1 MSWGEFKTEKT
12 CPCRKG
18 TYTITRQ
25 ENDWGK
31 SHVSFQMNCT
41 ICQNTYV
48 QSTFRYH
55 DPGAPGGT
63 SSSYLWVLKGDKQ
76 AVDDLEKQITRKKKA
91 VLSMAQARYL
101 KQWLARFVD
110 KPKKLVWAELKAIDR
125 SRVPSLATFYART
138 KNGTLKTYLRTWFD
152 SEKVIPILVFL
163 GIHDSE
169 IEEAY
174 AELSEQNQKIESL
187 KQQMLSRGA
196 HI

>member
-1 MSWGEFKTEKT
+1 MSWEEFKYEKT

-18 TYTITRQ
+18 TYTITRR

-41 ICQNTYV
+41 ICQNAYV
-48 QSTFRYH
+48 QFTFHYH

-63 SSSYLWVLKGDKQ
+63 SSSYLWVLKRDKQ
-76 AVDDLEKQITRKKKA
+76 AVDDAEKQITRKKKA
-91 VLSMAQARYL
+91 VSSMAQTRYL
-101 KQWLARFVD
+101 RQWLARFMA
-110 KPKKLVWAELKAIDR
+110 KPKKVVWAELKAIDR
-125 SRVPSLATFYART
+125 SLVPSLATFYART
-138 KNGTLKTYLRTWFD
+138 KNGTPKGYLRTLFD
-152 SEKVIPILVFL
+152 AEKVIPILAFL
-163 GIHDSE
+163 GIYDSE

-174 AELSEQNQKIESL
+174 AELSKQNQKLENL